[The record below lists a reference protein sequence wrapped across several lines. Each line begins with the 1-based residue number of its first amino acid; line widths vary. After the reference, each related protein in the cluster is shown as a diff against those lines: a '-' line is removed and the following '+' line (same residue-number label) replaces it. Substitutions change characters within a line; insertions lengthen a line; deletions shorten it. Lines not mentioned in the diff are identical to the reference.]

1 MNFYKILNSYK
12 TYFDIKEELGRGAD
26 GIVWNYNDKAI
37 KICIGNYDSFCN
49 SFINLNKINYV
60 CKIYEYNKLG
70 EYLDYDVYY
79 YVMEKLEKLSDDESK
94 VFFTLLS
101 HEDNNKKKNY
111 TEENAIEILNKLK
124 IGLDFDFDK
133 VLYFFNKIMLN
144 EINHLDISER
154 NIMKDS
160 CGTFKLIDFERIKNE
175 DEN

>member
-1 MNFYKILNSYK
+1 
-12 TYFDIKEELGRGAD
+12 
-26 GIVWNYNDKAI
+26 
-37 KICIGNYDSFCN
+37 
-49 SFINLNKINYV
+49 
-60 CKIYEYNKLG
+60 
-70 EYLDYDVYY
+70 
-79 YVMEKLEKLSDDESK
+79 MEKLEKLSDDESK